1 MIVESTNVEN
11 THQSPAFAKPL
22 LPAVVGSKRYSVI
35 YADPAWEQKAGRD
48 LSGGYKKVDGKQVF
62 NCVSIKSENLPYKT
76 MTVEEIAN
84 LDVKSIIEKDAVLFL
99 WVTNKYLFEAKK
111 VIDAWGFKYSTTI
124 TWSKKPFGGGMGGTF
139 RVSHETL
146 LFCTRGKVN
155 AKTKIKG
162 TVFEV
167 KRPYV
172 NGYPCHSKKPDFFI
186 EMIEQ
191 LTEGNRLELFA
202 RQNRNGWDA
211 WGNEVEES
219 INLETSANN
228 GR

>member
-1 MIVESTNVEN
+1 MSNRITNAQFTSE
-11 THQSPAFAKPL
+11 SPAFAK
-22 LPAVVGSKRYSVI
+22 R
-35 YADPAWEQKAGRD
+35 
-48 LSGGYKKVDGKQVF
+48 
-62 NCVSIKSENLPYKT
+62 
-76 MTVEEIAN
+76 
-84 LDVKSIIEKDAVLFL
+84 
-99 WVTNKYLFEAKK
+99 
-111 VIDAWGFKYSTTI
+111 
-124 TWSKKPFGGGMGGTF
+124 GGMGGTF

-146 LFCTRGKVN
+146 LFCTRGKIN

-202 RQNRNGWDA
+202 RQNRKGWSV

-219 INLETSANN
+219 IELGTSANN